1 MSLTSHTSHAPR
13 RPLVP
18 HPPPASLPPLLP
30 LASAALA
37 LAFVLA
43 LCPYLPAQAGG
54 IGENA
59 LGLTVTV
66 DTVPGLPG
74 PLVRTGAAVVK
85 RYRLVNGG
93 EADLYGVTVTD
104 GQVPGGRISCPAR
117 TLAALGSLECTA
129 RFPALA
135 GKQVGTVTAQ
145 GDVPS
150 LGRRLTASAR
160 AGYEGVGGAL
170 ALAETVRVAGDE
182 AVVSYTVTNR
192 GDRPLYE
199 LRLTDTAL
207 GAAPGAPGCVTA
219 LAPGVSAGCTAT
231 VRRPPGSYRSTGRVT
246 GTDRIT
252 TLAEDGSRVPPPLLT
267 ADATAAFRIP
277 GGREARSGA
286 GAGAGAAGAGGAG
299 AGGAGA
305 AGGTGGTGAGTRTG
319 PGAAVPPAPGA
330 GAVAGA
336 GAGATAGAGAGAT
349 AGAGAGA
356 GAAGAAPPG
365 AGAGAGA
372 GAATGAAAALARA
385 AAAAAAALA
394 AAAEEALASST
405 APTGTGTGP
414 SGAEEGLPAEGLAPG
429 AGTGNGTTA
438 GTGTGTGN
446 GTTTGT
452 GTGTG
457 NGTTAGTG
465 TGTARPPGARPPSA
479 AGNEE
484 ALLPRLRHRARQI
497 PHLGIAWILLL
508 LLVPAA
514 VAAALFGSRNL

>member
-1 MSLTSHTSHAPR
+1 M
-13 RPLVP
+13 P

-43 LCPYLPAQAGG
+43 LCPDLPAHAGG
-54 IGENA
+54 VGENA

-93 EADLYGVTVTD
+93 EAELYGVTVTD

-135 GKQVGTVTAQ
+135 GKQVGPVTAQ

-267 ADATAAFRIP
+267 ADATADFRIP

-330 GAVAGA
+330 GA
-336 GAGATAGAGAGAT
+336 GAGAT
-349 AGAGAGA
+349 AGAGA
-356 GAAGAAPPG
+356 GAAGAAPPV

-372 GAATGAAAALARA
+372 GAATGAAAAALARA

-394 AAAEEALASST
+394 AAAEEALTSST
-405 APTGTGTGP
+405 APTGTGTGTGP

-429 AGTGNGTTA
+429 AGTGPGTASETGGESGTTA
-438 GTGTGTGN
+438 GTTAGNGNGTGN
-446 GTTTGT
+446 GTTAGN
-452 GTGTG
+452 GNGTG

-465 TGTARPPGARPPSA
+465 TGTVRPPGARPPSA